1 MILLPYFSEEIKLT
15 MKSAVSGYESEM
27 LSFCLMNV
35 LSLNICKK
43 YTLYFSLLFLSSV
56 GVKAMPIL
64 ALGDSLTSGFHS
76 EDKNHTPYAKT
87 LEYLLNKDVHRCYTL
102 TTVARDR
109 IEASEIS
116 ALLQNHLQN
125 CKVQTAPTP
134 LL

>member
-1 MILLPYFSEEIKLT
+1 MQK
-15 MKSAVSGYESEM
+15 V
-27 LSFCLMNV
+27 
-35 LSLNICKK
+35 
-43 YTLYFSLLFLSSV
+43 YTLLFVAVLVFCRSEGDANS
-56 GVKAMPIL
+56 
-64 ALGDSLTSGFHS
+64 LGDSLTSGFHS

-134 LL
+134 LF